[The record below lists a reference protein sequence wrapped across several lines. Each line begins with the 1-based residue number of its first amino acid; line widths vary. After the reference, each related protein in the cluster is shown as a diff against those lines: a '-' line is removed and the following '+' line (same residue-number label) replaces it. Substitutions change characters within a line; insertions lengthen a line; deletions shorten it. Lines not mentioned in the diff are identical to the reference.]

1 MKALSGKRKI
11 RILFYIGFVIII
23 YVATVYGR
31 DWYHISLA
39 ILYLA
44 CLMVYLAIYL
54 KEKGE
59 KECPRCAKRVKG
71 EEKICRFCYH
81 EFPYQL
87 SLEEKRAENL
97 RVKFNELSEKCL
109 ASKNLFEK
117 GEARKKR
124 IFRRGL
130 RPLILF
136 IAI

>member
-11 RILFYIGFVIII
+11 RILFYIGFVIVI
-23 YVATVYGR
+23 YAAMVYGR
-31 DWYHISLA
+31 DWYHILLA

-44 CLMVYLAIYL
+44 FIMVYVAIYL

-59 KECPRCAKRVKG
+59 KECPRCAKRVKV
-71 EEKICRFCYH
+71 EEKICRFCYY

-87 SLEEKRAENL
+87 SLEGKRAENI
-97 RVKFNELSEKCL
+97 RVKFNKLPEKWL
-109 ASKNLFEK
+109 ASKNSFKK

-124 IFRRGL
+124 ILRKGL

>member
-11 RILFYIGFVIII
+11 RIPFYIGFVIVI
-23 YVATVYGR
+23 YAAMVYGR
-31 DWYHISLA
+31 DWYHILLA

-44 CLMVYLAIYL
+44 FIMVYVAIYL

-59 KECPRCAKRVKG
+59 KECPRCAKRVKV
-71 EEKICRFCYH
+71 EEKICRFCYY

-87 SLEEKRAENL
+87 SLEEKRAENI
-97 RVKFNELSEKCL
+97 RVKFNKLPEKWL
-109 ASKNLFEK
+109 ALKNSFKK

-124 IFRRGL
+124 ILRKGL